1 MGDSEPLTVDFDEFS
16 KGMSFY
22 LPEHPQK
29 GFCAPTSHQ
38 QLDRSLSGA
47 STDTSEQ
54 LYPTPDL
61 SSTEQMD
68 KLSSKTSM
76 EKNTLAD
83 VGETRLDLQ
92 NGVHKS
98 KGNGSADAGIESL
111 MTSLGQLALSQSG
124 AMKIGHTGSWDEQT
138 LSSAMY
144 HILAQSGN
152 GQPDGGVGSQ
162 QRMGTMGGAIPSHN
176 QRQLAL
182 GNVPAPLQQHNSL
195 VACQPWN
202 DGSVPMQGS
211 WTRQNVHYGS
221 SWVPNQRRAV
231 TYIPSGQLGIDP
243 PVIVPKHR
251 QNSPFPK
258 SLQHLVATNK
268 SSDMRSCDSTVHSGN
283 RLNFQQVNAL
293 CSSHLLVHCLAYL
306 LVIFI

>member
-1 MGDSEPLTVDFDEFS
+1 MGDSEPLTVDFDDFS

-29 GFCAPTSHQ
+29 GFCAPASHQ

-54 LYPTPDL
+54 LYSPPDL

-68 KLSSKTSM
+68 KLSSKTSV
-76 EKNTLAD
+76 EKNALSD
-83 VGETRLDLQ
+83 VGETRLELQ
-92 NGVHKS
+92 NGIHRGKE
-98 KGNGSADAGIESL
+98 NGSSDAGIESL

-124 AMKIGHTGSWDEQT
+124 AMNTRHSGSWSEQT

-144 HILAQSGN
+144 HLLAQSGN
-152 GQPDGGVGSQ
+152 GQADGGVVSQ
-162 QRMGTMGGAIPSHN
+162 QRMGTTGMSLHT

-182 GNVPAPLQQHNSL
+182 GNVPVALHQGGASHNNLEPYQS
-195 VACQPWN
+195 WN
-202 DGSVPMQGS
+202 DGSVSMQGS
-211 WTRQNVHYGS
+211 WARQNVHYNS
-221 SWVPNQRRAV
+221 SLVPNQRRAV
-231 TYIPSGQLGIDP
+231 AYIPSGQVGTDP
-243 PVIVPKHR
+243 SVIVPKHR

-268 SSDMRSCDSTVHSGN
+268 SSDLRCDGTVRSSTCV
-283 RLNFQQVNAL
+283 NFQQV
-293 CSSHLLVHCLAYL
+293 SAYAVVL
-306 LVIFI
+306 FCFIGFGSC